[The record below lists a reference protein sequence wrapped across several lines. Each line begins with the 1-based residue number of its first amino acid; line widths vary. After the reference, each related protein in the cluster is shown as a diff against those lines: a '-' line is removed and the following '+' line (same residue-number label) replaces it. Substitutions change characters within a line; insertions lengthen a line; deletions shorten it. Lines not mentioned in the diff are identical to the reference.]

1 MRALFKQDKTLLTQ
15 MFVAKELGMSLGQLQ
30 RDMTQDELNLW
41 VMFFEYQQEQQEKA
55 IKRAGRG
62 RR

>member
-1 MRALFKQDKTLLTQ
+1 

>member
-30 RDMTQDELNLW
+30 REMTQDELNLW